1 MVLQNIVLT
10 NYINNNDNLFRWK
23 GILRCMFDSVS
34 MFIFHLSF
42 NMKVHRSFNIQRFDI
57 NLVLNN
63 STYIIIYYH
72 IYHIDLLGNNS
83 SGKERK
89 RI

>member
-1 MVLQNIVLT
+1 
-10 NYINNNDNLFRWK
+10 
-23 GILRCMFDSVS
+23 MFDSVS

-63 STYIIIYYH
+63 STYTLLS
-72 IYHIDLLGNNS
+72 YHIDLLEKIIAAEKRE
-83 SGKERK
+83 KE
-89 RI
+89 

>member
-1 MVLQNIVLT
+1 
-10 NYINNNDNLFRWK
+10 
-23 GILRCMFDSVS
+23 MFDCVS

-63 STYIIIYYH
+63 STYTY
-72 IYHIDLLGNNS
+72 YHIDLLEKIIAAEKRE
-83 SGKERK
+83 KE
-89 RI
+89 